1 METLSQKPNETSSE
15 LDRLRKRMTA
25 LEASVLRYRTL
36 FENSPVALWEE
47 DFSKV
52 KSRIDAMR
60 ADGVPDFGRHLAE
73 NPSVVEELA
82 GLVRVI
88 DVNRAALSLYGAH
101 TKEELLNG
109 VPLTFT
115 DASRPVFRDELIALA
130 ANEVHF
136 EAECD
141 TRTLAGEVN
150 HVAVRVVVAPGCEQT
165 LEKVFV
171 SITDITEKMRAEARL
186 QRILHLE
193 RSNTRRKRIETH
205 IKASLREKEVL
216 LREIHHRVKN
226 NLQIISSL
234 LRLGEEH
241 IRDAKARALFRDS
254 RNRIRSMA
262 LIHEK
267 LYQSPD
273 MSRIPFHDYVRSLIH
288 ELYSAHSA
296 LERRIDLDLQMSE
309 MDLTIETA
317 VPCGLIINE
326 LVTNALEHAFPEEVD
341 VPLPTVRKIQ
351 LIFRRVDADRFLL
364 QVADNGIGIPLDQY
378 QAKRKSLGLD
388 LVAMLAEQLGGLIEF
403 TQGQGTCCTI
413 MFPER
418 RTR

>member
-1 METLSQKPNETSSE
+1 MEALSQKPSEPSVE
-15 LDRLRKRMTA
+15 LDRLRKRKTA
-25 LEASVLRYRTL
+25 LEASVLRYRAL
-36 FENSPVALWEE
+36 FEESPVALWEE

-52 KSRIDAMR
+52 KSRIDTLR
-60 ADGVPDFGRHLAE
+60 EEGISDFGRHLTE
-73 NPSVVEELA
+73 NPLVVEELA

-88 DVNRAALSLYGAH
+88 DVNRAALSLYGAR
-101 TKEELLNG
+101 TKEELLSG
-109 VPLTFT
+109 FARTFT
-115 DASRPVFRDELIALA
+115 EASRRVFRDELIALA

-141 TRTLAGEVN
+141 TRTFSGEAN

-193 RSNTRRKRIETH
+193 RSNTRRKRIEAH

-241 IRDAKARALFRDS
+241 IRDTKARALFRDS

-273 MSRIPFHDYVRSLIH
+273 MSRIPFHDYVRSLMH
-288 ELYSAHSA
+288 ELFSAHNA
-296 LERRIDLDLQMSE
+296 LGRRIELDLQMSE
-309 MDLTIETA
+309 MDLTIEAA
-317 VPCGLIINE
+317 VPCGLIVNE
-326 LVTNALEHAFPEEVD
+326 LVTNALEHAFPERIDTSSFPARKVEV
-341 VPLPTVRKIQ
+341 
-351 LIFRRVDADRFLL
+351 IFRRLDTDRLLL
-364 QVADNGIGIPLDQY
+364 QVSDNGIGIPLDQH

-403 TQGQGTCCTI
+403 TQGQGTCCTVV
-413 MFPER
+413 FPER